1 MKTLIKN
8 IAIIILGIIIGAL
21 SAFQAISTGWSVEVR
36 KNNAWRMHQ
45 NYASAELSIYA
56 RAYLERSGHLPLPQ
70 DQAIY
75 FFTYKDSDGNDLTA
89 NCDYEING
97 DDFQVY
103 WWSISLHD
111 SDFIKFENPS
121 RRYSFNMANLVRQND
136 GRYKIS
142 ISAKAKTGNWLPV
155 NDQAAQDGAA
165 FMLSLRLYGVE
176 RIMIGEAEQ
185 LSLPSVKRLGC
196 S

>member
-1 MKTLIKN
+1 MNKLIKN
-8 IAIIILGIIIGAL
+8 LAIIILGIIIGAL
-21 SAFQAISTGWSVEVR
+21 TAFQAISTGWSVEVR

-45 NYASAELSIYA
+45 NYASTELSIYA
-56 RAYLERSGHLPLPQ
+56 HAYLKRSGHLPLPQ

-75 FFTYKDSDGNDLTA
+75 FFSYEDSEGNDLTA
-89 NCDYEING
+89 NCEYEING
-97 DDFQVY
+97 DEFEVY
-103 WWSISLHD
+103 WWSLSLHD
-111 SDFIKFENPS
+111 ENFTKIENPS

-142 ISAKAKTGNWLPV
+142 ISATAKTGNWLPV
-155 NDQAAQDGAA
+155 NAQAARDGTA

-185 LSLPSVKRLGC
+185 LNLPSVKRVGC
-196 S
+196 R